1 MTYTDYGINGCA
13 IAQNI
18 TYTLQFILII
28 VYLNYSSDETI
39 QKCSVM
45 PSMKTFETFKEFLH
59 MAKYTLFLE
68 SLNIWIYEIIS
79 LMSGFLTVK
88 DQAALAVDWNIKML
102 FIYLPYSFNLSIT
115 TLVSSSLSEGNI
127 ALA

>member
-1 MTYTDYGINGCA
+1 
-13 IAQNI
+13 
-18 TYTLQFILII
+18 
-28 VYLNYSSDETI
+28 
-39 QKCSVM
+39 
-45 PSMKTFETFKEFLH
+45 

-102 FIYLPYSFNLSIT
+102 LIYLPYSFYLSIT
-115 TLVSSSLSEGNI
+115 TLVGTSLGEGNV
-127 ALA
+127 ALSQRFGKLNFYLSLCFSIPIMIGA